1 MKIFVS
7 ICSYRDPLL
16 HHTLKSLM
24 ENKSELGDVVYGV
37 FEQTSK
43 EDSLEV
49 KYPELAKHASVRYKR
64 IDPEYSDGVCWA
76 RYINS
81 LQLLDEEFYYQV
93 DSHMVFDKNWDR
105 HLLNNYKM
113 AARKHQTE
121 RIVITANCG
130 TFRLDDDGNPVKD
143 IYQKVTCVSGYWSF
157 HDNYILGAHG
167 MWVPAKEDV
176 SDAIHIFAGNFFTHA
191 DWLKNV
197 GLNPK
202 LYFEGEEQYMVLT
215 SFAEGYKLCHPDYIM
230 CYHLQDTHS
239 YITKQHIQQVIP
251 QEKIDR
257 NRKRSM
263 QEFYKLLDN
272 YDDQMYEEYR
282 KYSGV
287 DYINRKLEKRA
298 VSNGVILPSDIVND
312 WEIPDRTD

>member
-1 MKIFVS
+1 MRIFVS

-37 FEQTSK
+37 FEQTCK
-43 EDSLEV
+43 EDSLET
-49 KYPELAKHASVRYKR
+49 KYPELAKHPSVRYKR

-81 LQLLDEEFYYQV
+81 LQLFDEEFYYQI

-105 HLLNNYKM
+105 HLISNYKL
-113 AARKHQTE
+113 AAVKHQTD
-121 RIVITANCG
+121 RVIITANCG
-130 TFRLDDDGNPVKD
+130 TFRLSEEGAPIKDLHGN
-143 IYQKVTCVSGYWSF
+143 ITCVSGYWSF
-157 HDNYILGAHG
+157 HDNYILGAHAS
-167 MWVPAKEDV
+167 WVPGKEDV
-176 SDAIHIFAGNFFTHA
+176 SDAIHIFAGNFFTHT

-215 SFAEGYKLCHPDYIM
+215 SFAEGYKLCHPTNIK
-230 CYHLQDTHS
+230 CYHLQDTHT
-239 YITKQHIQQVIP
+239 YITKQHVQQVIP
-251 QEKIDR
+251 QEKIER
-257 NRKRSM
+257 NRRRSM
-263 QEFYKLLDN
+263 QELYKMLDN
-272 YDDQMYEEYR
+272 YDDRMYEEYR

-287 DYINRKLEKRA
+287 DYINRKLEHRA
-298 VSNGVILPSDIVND
+298 VSRGIILPPDIVND